1 MKIGKLK
8 KYQQRGG
15 VKVSIKK
22 TENVFV
28 PTDDPDIII
37 PHLFSNCDKVR
48 LLSSGS
54 SGFAFIMHLK
64 PDSTIKL
71 RSQTIDEVGNPL
83 TQLDAA
89 DRWRF
94 ADKGLLMENYCVK
107 ISLVETTT
115 TPFNLSLFYNNDQ
128 NDKKSGVSRKEA
140 MDEVETQKKMHRA
153 SMSGTGVH
161 GVFIPG
167 VITDKFMIAT
177 EFETL
182 ARTFTND
189 TDTKAAL
196 AWIISTAKHYH
207 YNIQV
212 FCMELIQPDAP
223 HAFTTFREFMNKAA
237 NSATHFPLDTVAVA
251 CKTAAAVISTF
262 TKSSFWSYDTHGENI
277 MTNGSSVFLLDFGR
291 IYNIITSKLKIDRLL
306 NKMLS
311 DSSIKAYLPQFFGL
325 APGVSDD
332 DKIKAAFNAIY
343 DRYTDLDRSVIIR
356 RFIIDSTVADDV
368 RRVRSNIFEILIL
381 FALIDGMT
389 NRYKYKNHGFQC
401 IEYMYFIFRTANT
414 FRTLD
419 LFLQQCSST
428 LDGFETVRTALV
440 TPNEIKKVNLNLNDI
455 AHLLQ
460 GALVPNAAM
469 GPARGPEEFGLPKSG
484 VALTPE
490 EDEFRE
496 AQNKIM
502 QDEELARLID
512 AAKQEHP
519 PGEIQLGPA
528 RSVRNTDSASLLRA
542 NKPYGGTI
550 KFQVRRKRQRTTR
563 RSYHRT
569 RRRLRRGGNTTV
581 KYK

>member
-37 PHLFSNCDKVR
+37 PHLFSNCDNVR

-71 RSQTIDEVGNPL
+71 RSQTVDDVGNPL

-94 ADKGLLMENYCVK
+94 VNKGLLMENCCVK

-115 TPFNLSLFYNNDQ
+115 TPFNLSLFYKNDQNDQ

-140 MDEVETQKKMHRA
+140 TYEVETQKKMHRA

-167 VITDKFMIAT
+167 VITHKFMIAT

-182 ARTFTND
+182 ASTFTKD
-189 TDTKAAL
+189 EDTKKAL
-196 AWIISTAKHYH
+196 DWIISAAENYDYK
-207 YNIQV
+207 IQV
-212 FCMELIQPDAP
+212 FFMELIPPDAP
-223 HAFTTFREFMNKAA
+223 NAFTTFREFMNKAA
-237 NSATHFPLDTVAVA
+237 EANPTIPFPPDTVAVA
-251 CKTAAAVISTF
+251 CNTAAAVISTF

-277 MTNGSSVFLLDFGR
+277 MTNGISVFLLDFGR
-291 IYNIITSKLKIDRLL
+291 IYNIIDSKSKIDNLL
-306 NKMLS
+306 KKMLS

-325 APGVSDD
+325 APGISDD
-332 DKIKAAFNAIY
+332 NIKAAFNAIY
-343 DRYTDLDRSVIIR
+343 NRYMDLERSVIIR
-356 RFIIDSTVADDV
+356 RFIIDSTVADDI

-389 NRYKYKNHGFQC
+389 NSYKYKNPGFQC

-414 FRTLD
+414 FRSLD

-440 TPNEIKKVNLNLNDI
+440 TRIEIAQVELNLNYI
-455 AHLLQ
+455 ARLLQ
-460 GALVPNAAM
+460 GALVPSAAM
-469 GPARGPEEFGLPKSG
+469 GHAR
-484 VALTPE
+484 TPE
-490 EDEFRE
+490 QFNLYKPGDALSPDETEYLE
-496 AQNKIM
+496 ARKRLM
-502 QDEELARLID
+502 DEGELELD
-512 AAKQEHP
+512 SESK
-519 PGEIQLGPA
+519 
-528 RSVRNTDSASLLRA
+528 RS
-542 NKPYGGTI
+542 KPSGGGTI
-550 KFQVRRKRQRTTR
+550 KFQVRRKRQRTRR
-563 RSYHRT
+563 RSYHST
-569 RRRLRRGGNTTV
+569 HRRLRRGGNTTV

>member
-28 PTDDPDIII
+28 PTDDPDVII
-37 PHLFSNCDKVR
+37 PLLFSNCDNVR

-64 PDSTIKL
+64 TDSTIKL

-83 TQLDAA
+83 PQSEAA

-94 ADKGLLMENYCVK
+94 VNKGLLMKNCCVK

-115 TPFNLSLFYNNDQ
+115 TPFNLSLFYKNDQ

-182 ARTFTND
+182 ASTFTKD
-189 TDTKAAL
+189 TDTKTAL
-196 AWIISTAKHYH
+196 DWIISAAKNYD
-207 YNIQV
+207 YKIQV
-212 FCMELIQPDAP
+212 FFMELIPPDAP
-223 HAFTTFREFMNKAA
+223 HAFITFREFMNKAA

-262 TKSSFWSYDTHGENI
+262 TKSSFWSYDTHGKNI

-291 IYNIITSKLKIDRLL
+291 IYNIIDSKSKIDNLLKKMLLDQSL
-306 NKMLS
+306 NKASL
-311 DSSIKAYLPQFFGL
+311 LQFFGL
-325 APGVSDD
+325 SPGVSDD
-332 DKIKAAFNAIY
+332 EIKAEIKAAFNAIY

-356 RFIIDSTVADDV
+356 RFIIDSTVANDI

-389 NRYKYKNHGFQC
+389 NRYKYKNPGFQC

-440 TPNEIKKVNLNLNDI
+440 TPNEIAEVNLNLNAI

-469 GPARGPEEFGLPKSG
+469 GPARGPEEFGIPKYG

-490 EDEFRE
+490 EAEYLDAQKRLMERDELDLKRKAMDSPSGE
-496 AQNKIM
+496 
-502 QDEELARLID
+502 
-512 AAKQEHP
+512 
-519 PGEIQLGPA
+519 GEIELD
-528 RSVRNTDSASLLRA
+528 SVLKRA
-542 NKPYGGTI
+542 KPYGGTI
-550 KFQVRRKRQRTTR
+550 KFQVRRKRQRTRR
-563 RSYHRT
+563 RSYHST